1 MHPMTEF
8 LFHKEYLPLAQTL
21 YRIAFY
27 MLESEAEAEDAV
39 QEVYAKLWESR
50 DRLEDVQSPKA
61 YCIRMLKN
69 LCLDRIRR
77 AQFLSYP
84 EALPEK
90 MFGPGAD
97 DTIDAKTRLNK
108 VLEAVKALPDRQR
121 DVLILRT
128 VEGLSYE
135 EIAERTGTNY
145 LTCRVL
151 LSQARSKIKS
161 KA

>member
-1 MHPMTEF
+1 MTES
-8 LFHKEYLPLAQTL
+8 LFHKAYLPLAQTL
-21 YRIAFY
+21 YRIAYY

-39 QEVYAKLWESR
+39 QEMYARIWESR
-50 DRLEDVQSPKA
+50 DSLQEVRSPKA

-77 AQFLSYP
+77 AQFLSFP
-84 EALPEK
+84 EELPDK
-90 MFGPGAD
+90 AYAPGPD
-97 DTIDAKTRLNK
+97 DTLDAKTRLNK
-108 VLEAVKALPDRQR
+108 VLEAVKALPDKQR
-121 DVLILRT
+121 KVLVLRT

-135 EIAERTGTNY
+135 EIAERTGMNY

>member
-1 MHPMTEF
+1 MTESC
-8 LFHKEYLPLAQTL
+8 FHREYLTLAQTL

-39 QEVYAKLWESR
+39 QEVYAKLWENR
-50 DRLEDVQSPKA
+50 EGLDGIRQPKA

-77 AQFLSYP
+77 AQFLSFP
-84 EALPEK
+84 EALPDKEYVP
-90 MFGPGAD
+90 GPD
-97 DTIDAKTRLNK
+97 ETIDGKTRLNK
-108 VLEAVKALPDRQR
+108 VLEAVKALPERQR
-121 DVLILRT
+121 KVLILRT
-128 VEGLSYE
+128 VEGLSYK
-135 EIAERTGTNY
+135 EIAGRTGMNY

-161 KA
+161 KS

>member
-1 MHPMTEF
+1 MTES

-27 MLESEAEAEDAV
+27 MLESEVEAEDAV
-39 QEVYAKLWESR
+39 QELFAKVWESR
-50 DRLEDVQSPKA
+50 DRLDGIQSPKA

-77 AQFLSYP
+77 AQFLSFP
-84 EALPEK
+84 EELPDK
-90 MFGPGAD
+90 MCAPGPD
-97 DTIDAKTRLNK
+97 DTVDSRTRLNK
-108 VLEAVKALPDRQR
+108 VMEAVKALPDRQR
-121 DVLILRT
+121 QVLLLRT
-128 VEGLSYE
+128 VEDLSYE
-135 EIAERTGTNY
+135 EIAERTGMNY

-151 LSQARSKIKS
+151 LSQARAKIKQ

>member
-1 MHPMTEF
+1 MTESC
-8 LFHKEYLPLAQTL
+8 FHKEYLALAQTL
-21 YRIAFY
+21 YKIAYY

-39 QEVYAKLWESR
+39 QEVYAKLWASR
-50 DRLEDVQSPKA
+50 DSLDCVVSPKA

-77 AQFLSYP
+77 ASLFIFP
-84 EALPEK
+84 EELPDK
-90 MFGPGAD
+90 MYAPGPD
-97 DTIDAKTRLNK
+97 DTIDAKTRLDK
-108 VLEAVKALPDRQR
+108 VLEAVKALPERQR
-121 DVLILRT
+121 NVLLLRT

-135 EIAERTGTNY
+135 EIAERTGMNY

>member
-1 MHPMTEF
+1 MTES
-8 LFHKEYLPLAQTL
+8 LFNTEYLSLAQIL

-27 MLESEAEAEDAV
+27 ILESETDAEDAV

-50 DRLEDVQSPKA
+50 DRLDGVTSPKA

-77 AQFLSYP
+77 ARFLCFP
-84 EALPEK
+84 EELPDKEYA
-90 MFGPGAD
+90 PEQD
-97 DTIDAKTRLNK
+97 NTIDAKTRLDK
-108 VLEAVKALPDRQR
+108 VLEAVKALPDKQR
-121 DVLILRT
+121 EILILRT

-135 EIAERTGTNY
+135 EIAERTGMNY

-161 KA
+161 KV

>member
-1 MHPMTEF
+1 MTES

-21 YRIAFY
+21 YRIAYY

-39 QEVYAKLWESR
+39 QEVYAKIWESR
-50 DRLEDVQSPKA
+50 DGLEAISSPKA

-77 AQFLSYP
+77 AQFFSHP
-84 EALPEK
+84 EELPDK
-90 MFGPGAD
+90 LYAPGPD
-97 DTIDAKTRLNK
+97 DTIDARTRLDK

-121 DVLILRT
+121 NVLVLRT

-135 EIAERTGTNY
+135 EISERTGMNY
-145 LTCRVL
+145 LTCRVM
-151 LSQARSKIKS
+151 LSQARNKIKS
-161 KA
+161 RV

>member
-77 AQFLSYP
+77 AQVLSFP
-84 EALPEK
+84 EMLPDKEYA
-90 MFGPGAD
+90 PGAD
-97 DTIDAKTRLNK
+97 DTIDAKTRLNM
-108 VLEAVKALPDRQR
+108 VLEAVKALPDKQR
-121 DVLILRT
+121 EVLILRT
-128 VEGLSYE
+128 VEGLSYD

>member
-1 MHPMTEF
+1 MTESR
-8 LFHKEYLPLAQTL
+8 FHRDYLPLAQTL

-27 MLESEAEAEDAV
+27 MLESEVEAEDAV

-50 DRLEDVQSPKA
+50 DSLDSVASPKA

-69 LCLDRIRR
+69 LCVDRIRR
-77 AQFLSYP
+77 AQFLSYQ
-84 EALPEK
+84 EVLPDK
-90 MFGPGAD
+90 MYAPGPD

-108 VLEAVKALPDRQR
+108 VLEAVKALPERQR
-121 DVLILRT
+121 NVLVLRI

-135 EIAERTGTNY
+135 EIADRTGINY

-151 LSQARSKIKS
+151 LSQARTKIRSKG
-161 KA
+161 

>member
-1 MHPMTEF
+1 MTES
-8 LFHKEYLPLAQTL
+8 LFHKEYIALAQTL
-21 YRIAFY
+21 YRIAYY

-39 QEVYAKLWESR
+39 QEVYTKLWASK
-50 DRLEDVQSPKA
+50 DSLDGVGSPKA

-77 AQFLSYP
+77 AQILSFP
-84 EALPEK
+84 EEMPDK
-90 MFGPGAD
+90 MYSPGAD
-97 DTIDAKTRLNK
+97 ETIDSKTRLNK
-108 VLEAVKALPDRQR
+108 VLEAVKALPDKQR
-121 DVLILRT
+121 NVLILRT

-135 EIAERTGTNY
+135 EIAERTGMNY

>member
-1 MHPMTEF
+1 MTES
-8 LFHKEYLPLAQTL
+8 LFHKVFLPLAQTL

-27 MLESEAEAEDAV
+27 MLESEVEAEDAV

-50 DRLEDVQSPKA
+50 DSLEDVRLPKA

-69 LCLDRIRR
+69 LCLDRIRKAR
-77 AQFLSYP
+77 YLSFP
-84 EALPEK
+84 EELPDNDYN
-90 MFGPGAD
+90 PAPD
-97 DTIDAKTRLNK
+97 DAIDAKTRLNK

-121 DVLILRT
+121 NVLVLRT

-135 EIAERTGTNY
+135 EIADRTGMNN

-151 LSQARSKIKS
+151 LSQARAKIKS